1 MMRSATHD
9 VFGEPQD
16 VLYLEDAPIPKPEQG
31 QLRIR
36 TLLSPIHNHDLWT
49 VRGNYGYKPVLP
61 GAIGG
66 SEAVGIVEE
75 LGEGADPALLGRRV
89 AAAGVHGSWAEY
101 FLAPAAGVVPVPDT
115 ISDEA
120 AAQLIAMPFSA
131 ITLLEFLG
139 VKKGD
144 WMIQNTAN
152 GAVGKAVAM
161 LAQARGIH
169 VINLVRRDEGIK
181 ELSELGIVNGVSTA
195 KSDWKDEVRA
205 LTREHPVRAGVDS
218 IGGQASNDIAELLG
232 DDGLLVSFGS
242 MTGAPMQISS
252 GPVIFKQLTIKGFW
266 GSKVIGSMQ
275 ADDRRRLMG
284 ELIRLV
290 EDGTIMLPVEGIYD
304 LADIG
309 EAVKASLGSGKA
321 GKVLLKP

>member
-1 MMRSATHD
+1 MRSATHD

-16 VLYLEDAPIPKPEQG
+16 VLSLKDAPVPKPAEG
-31 QLRIR
+31 QLLIR

-49 VRGNYGYKPVLP
+49 VRGNYGYKPPLP

-66 SEAVGIVEE
+66 SEAVGVVEE
-75 LGEGADPALLGRRV
+75 LGEGADPSLLGRRV
-89 AAAGVHGSWAEY
+89 AVAGVHGSWAEY
-101 FLAPAAGVVPVPDT
+101 FLAPAAGIVPVPDT
-115 ISDEA
+115 ISDES

-139 VKKGD
+139 VKEGD

-161 LAQARGIH
+161 LAQARNVH

-181 ELSELGIVNGVSTA
+181 ELSELGIINGVSTA
-195 KSDWKDEVRA
+195 KPDWKDEVRS
-205 LTREHPVRAGVDS
+205 LTGDQPIRAGVDS
-218 IGGQASNDIAELLG
+218 IGGTASNDIAELLG

-266 GSKVIGSMQ
+266 GSKVIGSLS
-275 ADDRRRLMG
+275 ADVRRRLFG

-290 EDGTIMLPVEGIYD
+290 EDGTIKLPVEGIYD

-309 EAVKASLGSGKA
+309 DAVRASLASGKA

>member
-1 MMRSATHD
+1 MRSATHD

-16 VLYLEDAPIPKPEQG
+16 VLSLKDAPVPKPGEG

-49 VRGNYGYKPVLP
+49 VRGNYGYKPPLP

-75 LGEGADPALLGRRV
+75 LGEGADASLLGRRV
-89 AAAGVHGSWAEY
+89 AVAGVHGSWAEY

-139 VKKGD
+139 VKEGD

-161 LAQARGIH
+161 LARARNIH
-169 VINLVRRDEGIK
+169 VINLVRRDDGIK
-181 ELSELGIVNGVSTA
+181 ELSDLGIINGVSTA
-195 KSDWKDEVRA
+195 KPDWKNDVRL
-205 LTREHPVRAGVDS
+205 LTGDHPIRAGVDS
-218 IGGQASNDIAELLG
+218 IGGTASNDIAELLG

-266 GSKVIGSMQ
+266 GSKVIGSMPT
-275 ADDRRRLMG
+275 DVLRRLFG
-284 ELIRLV
+284 ELISLV
-290 EDGTIMLPVEGIYD
+290 EDGTIKLPVEGIYD
-304 LADIG
+304 LADIAD
-309 EAVKASLGSGKA
+309 AVKASLAPGKA